1 MYLDSITKKFDLEV
15 FCDITFEFIEGRRY
29 AIFGKN
35 GSGKTTLLNIMNGN
49 ILPDSG
55 KLDFGKYNIMF
66 IRNNS
71 IPFPFMSAMDFIV
84 QSCEL
89 KNVVYDKIKIL
100 KLIDEFGLSEREEEL
115 LVTYSKGM
123 QYKVLLIIALLS
135 NVDILLLDEPF
146 SELDML
152 TLNKLDNL
160 FKTYMQSATLIFTSH
175 SIEIANKVAD
185 EILILSKNELKTIAH
200 KEESGNFGIVEIE
213 LIREMEEK

>member
-15 FCDITFEFIEGRRY
+15 FCDITFEFIGGRRY
-29 AIFGKN
+29 VIFGKN

-55 KLDFGKYNIMF
+55 KLDFAKYNIMF

-71 IPFPFMSAMDFIV
+71 IPFPFMSAMDFI
-84 QSCEL
+84 
-89 KNVVYDKIKIL
+89 IL

-146 SELDML
+146 SELDMV

-185 EILILSKNELKTIAH
+185 EILILSKNDLKTIAH

-213 LIREMEEK
+213 LIRKMEEK